1 MQVPLQ
7 IVVRNLH
14 HSEALEARVREDAAK
29 LETFHPRIVSCR
41 VTIEESRKHQQQ
53 GRLFQV
59 RIDARVPG
67 RELVVDRDH
76 HEDVYVA
83 LRDAFHAMTRK
94 LEDAARTARGD
105 VKTHRK
111 AEADTEEKE

>member
-14 HSEALEARVREDAAK
+14 HSEALEARVREDATK

-41 VTIEESRKHQQQ
+41 VTIEESRKHQRK

-59 RIDARVPG
+59 RIDARIPG

-76 HEDVYVA
+76 HEDVYIA

-105 VKTHRK
+105 VKAHQEDEAGEERK
-111 AEADTEEKE
+111 Q